1 MRYNDRM
8 FGRAVRL
15 GAIRRVIASV
25 FLIAAGGL
33 LFAQART
40 ADLLEGYLN
49 NSLTV
54 KKLTLSLKD
63 RMLSR
68 KSTGISNGIAVQL
81 SSGSVVINTA
91 GDGSVSLRP
100 SASVGYPAARNLKLG
115 VSSNISFADGK
126 NSGSSTSLSLSLDIY
141 SSVMDERN
149 ITLLKADRSV
159 LEARRSLADGLVKQ
173 EQAFYSELKS
183 LFDAA
188 AKLTSAENTLWEDK
202 LSFRELKVKGYEAT
216 SLKYRQADT
225 RVRTDEHNVSNY
237 RRDLEKDVKVFARK
251 CGVEYRA
258 DDPLDWLPV
267 DIPQVEGLDIR
278 SFREEDYS
286 AVESAVW
293 TNRLNTLSRKADKR
307 FSLAAN
313 GGYTFDN
320 SSARGSDTVDG
331 GLDFNMAGGA
341 LAAGAGVSVPVTRNS
356 AGDNSHSPVYTM
368 NLSLN
373 PTKFL
378 TDNIARQQQGI
389 AEEQELLDIR
399 SARDEWEQ
407 KVVEKQESLENLLWN
422 KKGNEESYELYRS
435 LEADTLKWYKAG
447 IVNEGEYRT
456 ALTNMRTYKIQT
468 IINDL
473 EMLMY
478 NAEVK
483 LLFVRDYELTVLD
496 GKDGAVATGT
506 GTAAGNGAGGGASAA
521 GDREG
526 GR

>member
-1 MRYNDRM
+1 M
-8 FGRAVRL
+8 FSRAIRL
-15 GAIRRVIASV
+15 GAIRRAIASV
-25 FLIAAGGL
+25 FLIAVGGL
-33 LFAQART
+33 LFASVKT

-54 KKLTLSLKD
+54 KKLTLSLND
-63 RMLSR
+63 RMLSK
-68 KSTGISNGIAVQL
+68 KSTSISNGIAVQI
-81 SSGSVVINTA
+81 STGSVVINTT
-91 GDGSVSLRP
+91 GNGSVSLRP
-100 SASVGYPAARNLKLG
+100 SASVGYPAAKNLKLG
-115 VSSNISFADGK
+115 VSSNISFSGGK

-141 SSVMDERN
+141 SSVIDERN

-159 LEARRSLADGLVKQ
+159 LEARRALADGLVKQ

-183 LFDAA
+183 LFDCAS
-188 AKLTSAENTLWEDK
+188 KLTSAENTLWEDK
-202 LSFRELKVKGYEAT
+202 LSFRELKVKGYEST
-216 SLKYRQADT
+216 SLKYRQAET
-225 RVRTDEHNVSNY
+225 RIRTDEHNVSNY
-237 RRDLEKDVKVFARK
+237 KRDLEKNVKVFARK
-251 CGVEYRA
+251 CGVDYRA
-258 DDPLDWLPV
+258 DDALDWLPS

-278 SFREEDYS
+278 SFREEDFS

-293 TNRLNTLSRKADKR
+293 TNKLNGLVRKADKR

-320 SSARGSDTVDG
+320 SSARGSDTIDG

-341 LAAGAGVSVPVTRNS
+341 LAAGAGVSVPVTRNNM
-356 AGDNSHSPVYTM
+356 GDNSHSPVYTM

-378 TDNIARQQQGI
+378 TDNISRQQQGI

-407 KVVEKQESLENLLWN
+407 KVVEKQESLENLLWS
-422 KKGNEESYELYRS
+422 KKGNEESYELYKS

-473 EMLMY
+473 ELLIY
-478 NAEVK
+478 NSEVK
-483 LLFVRDYELTVLD
+483 LLFVRDYELAVLD
-496 GKDGAVATGT
+496 GKDGVEGRAVATG
-506 GTAAGNGAGGGASAA
+506 GSASAA
-521 GDREG
+521 SEKED